1 MRNKKFTA
9 EFKARCNDVWETIK
23 DAAYKVANT
32 LGPGFLEK
40 VYENALAVEL
50 RKRGLKVV
58 QQHRLQVLYEGEVVG
73 EYVVDLFVDDCVLVE
88 LKTVKEL
95 DSVHE
100 AITLNYLKASPL
112 WLIGL
117 INFGKPRIDVR
128 RYVDGS

>member
-1 MRNKKFTA
+1 M
-9 EFKARCNDVWETIK
+9 K
-23 DAAYKVANT
+23 DSAYKVANT

-40 VYENALAVEL
+40 VYENALTIEL

-58 QQHRLQVLYEGEVVG
+58 QQHPLKVMYEESVVG
-73 EYVVDLFVDDCVLVE
+73 EYVVDLFVEDCVMVE
-88 LKTVKEL
+88 LKTVREL
-95 DSVHE
+95 DSIHE

-128 RYVDGS
+128 RYVDGN